1 MKQIAVKRTITN
13 SFGKKLLLLIPSTIN
28 KVKATS
34 SKLSDSCG
42 RIPNNPT
49 LLNIP
54 IIKRLF
60 FHSVYK
66 NEN

>member
-34 SKLSDSCG
+34 SKVPDSCE
-42 RIPNNPT
+42 RIPSNPT

-54 IIKRLF
+54 IIEQLL
-60 FHSVYK
+60 FHSIV
-66 NEN
+66 